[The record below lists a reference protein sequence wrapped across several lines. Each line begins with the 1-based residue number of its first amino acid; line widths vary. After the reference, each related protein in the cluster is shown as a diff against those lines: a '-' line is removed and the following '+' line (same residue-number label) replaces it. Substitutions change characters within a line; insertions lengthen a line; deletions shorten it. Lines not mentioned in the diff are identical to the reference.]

1 MKKNITK
8 QLLFVVLFS
17 VGFLNA
23 QTKKWSLEDCV
34 AYAIKNNISVQ
45 QTMLDL
51 NTSSVDVKAAVGDF
65 LPSLNLTGSH
75 SWNIGLNPNITTGL
89 LQNQTTQYSSVAL
102 SSNVTLFNGLQA
114 QNKLRR
120 ANLALIGAQYKLS
133 KIQEDVALNVANA
146 YLQILFNK
154 EQLKVQQ
161 QQLTNNQRQLIR
173 AQELVKA
180 GSVPRGD
187 LLDLKATVAN
197 NEQAIIRAENALL
210 ISKLSL
216 AQLLQ
221 INDFQNFDIT
231 EENQMPIQSSV
242 LAESPKTII
251 DKAKEVRVELKIA
264 KNNLLIAEKDMK
276 IARGAYQP
284 SIIGFY
290 NLSARASYSDR
301 IVGVDANGMPITAPP
316 LSTFT
321 QFDKNKGHSFG
332 AQINIPI
339 FNGFRVSNNVA
350 RTKINLERSKLALQ
364 QQELDVERNVFTAF
378 TDAKG
383 ALNAYE
389 SALIALQAREEAYLY
404 AKEKNAVGMLN
415 SFDLSQSQVLFA
427 NAQSEVLRT
436 KYDYIFRI
444 KILEFYFG
452 IPIIKN

>member
-231 EENQMPIQSSV
+231 EENQMSIQSSV

-339 FNGFRVSNNVA
+339 FNGFGVSNNVA